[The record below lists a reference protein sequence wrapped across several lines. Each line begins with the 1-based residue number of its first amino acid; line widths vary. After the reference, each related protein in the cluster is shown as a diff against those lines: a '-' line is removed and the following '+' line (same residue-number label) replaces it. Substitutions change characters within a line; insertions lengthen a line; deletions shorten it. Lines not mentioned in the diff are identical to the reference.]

1 MKKEGGMHGCPLSV
15 WFAQWMGGRA
25 NQLYGSKGKKTQ
37 WFCSEFSFVGEGHG
51 WGGEE
56 GVCFVWA
63 EVSGV
68 RSYLGG
74 DVGKAV
80 GTHKPQ
86 QVWLKKA
93 VGRHQAVGR

>member
-1 MKKEGGMHGCPLSV
+1 M
-15 WFAQWMGGRA
+15 
-25 NQLYGSKGKKTQ
+25 
-37 WFCSEFSFVGEGHG
+37 
-51 WGGEE
+51 GGEE

-68 RSYLGG
+68 WSYLGG

-80 GTHKPQ
+80 GTHKLQ

-93 VGRHQAVGR
+93 VGRHQAVCR

>member
-1 MKKEGGMHGCPLSV
+1 MRGCPVSV

-37 WFCSEFSFVGEGHG
+37 GFCSEFSCVGEGHG
-51 WGGEE
+51 LGGEE

-68 RSYLGG
+68 WSYLGG

-80 GTHKPQ
+80 GTHKLQ

-93 VGRHQAVGR
+93 VGRHQAVCR

>member
-1 MKKEGGMHGCPLSV
+1 
-15 WFAQWMGGRA
+15 MGDRA
-25 NQLYGSKGKKTQ
+25 NQLYGSKAKRTQ
-37 WFCSEFSFVGEGHG
+37 WFWSEFSFVGEEHG

-68 RSYLGG
+68 WSYLGG

-86 QVWLKKA
+86 QVWLRKA
-93 VGRHQAVGR
+93 VGRRPAVCR